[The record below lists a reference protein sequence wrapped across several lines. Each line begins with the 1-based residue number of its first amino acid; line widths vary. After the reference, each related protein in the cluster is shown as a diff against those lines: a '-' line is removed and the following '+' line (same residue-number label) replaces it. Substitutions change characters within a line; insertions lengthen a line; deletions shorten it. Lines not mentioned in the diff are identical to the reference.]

1 MDCMNSE
8 VVWYSTTSTI
18 QQMSRELIVK
28 SCCKAKS
35 KKQQTK
41 SRKQQRK
48 TRKQHVINVVYC
60 SLVQQ
65 RNSRKQ
71 QRKSRK
77 QHAINVVYCSCSKRK
92 NT

>member
-71 QRKSRK
+71 KTRSQTKHIFR
-77 QHAINVVYCSCSKRK
+77 ILIF
-92 NT
+92 